1 MKASAMYMEPVFLSI
16 SMASHHWLQNT
27 INETKMFTI
36 AGFCCSLVHQYD
48 ALNESQTWLRSS
60 YIVDWDAGRLPFIQT
75 YFNICKRYS
84 AQYYYKQTME

>member
-16 SMASHHWLQNT
+16 GMASHHWLQNT

-48 ALNESQTWLRSS
+48 ALNESQT
-60 YIVDWDAGRLPFIQT
+60 
-75 YFNICKRYS
+75 
-84 AQYYYKQTME
+84 